1 MTASFA
7 AQTIEREALKQLLKR
22 VKNPVD
28 KDTYNDHRQYDGKD
42 HLFGI
47 EFFHGWFELTLM
59 LQMTFN
65 FCNED

>member
-7 AQTIEREALKQLLKR
+7 AQTFEREALKQLLKG

-28 KDTYNDHRQYDGKD
+28 KDTYNDHRQYGGKD

-59 LQMTFN
+59 LHMTFN